1 MSALLQNKLTN
12 LTDMSKDLQIILTDI
27 PKNLQIISIFLY
39 ISLFFSVFLRNSPI
53 FSVFLRN
60 SLHISFF
67 LRIFAPA
74 IPRAVHCIGENN
86 LYKVLKN
93 DAALPSEIDSRAF
106 IVFFVTE
113 ILRFQIIF
121 VTLRQNSKH

>member
-1 MSALLQNKLTN
+1 MKHRTTSAR
-12 LTDMSKDLQIILTDI
+12 ILI
-27 PKNLQIISIFLY
+27 KAA
-39 ISLFFSVFLRNSPI
+39 VFLRY
-53 FSVFLRN
+53 

-106 IVFFVTE
+106 IVF
-113 ILRFQIIF
+113 L
-121 VTLRQNSKH
+121 